1 MSKLVTAW
9 DTRTGKERRVPENWF
24 DHEEMSSNLTRT
36 KPNVLHVA
44 PPGVNQ
50 VSRPDDRDFATAE
63 EVAAAK
69 AAEGELKGKALD
81 EALEAAGL
89 PKTGSA
95 DEKRAAL
102 IEHQERTEVLAEIDR
117 LNTDSIAAGNGQ
129 VIEVND
135 DDTAEQLRGLVEAVK
150 PAPTDSTNGDT
161 NTGAPQPGEK

>member
-1 MSKLVTAW
+1 MGKLITAW
-9 DTRTGKERRVPENWF
+9 DTRTGKERRVPEHWF
-24 DHEEMSSNLTRT
+24 DHEDLSANLTRT
-36 KPNVLHVA
+36 DPGIPQVA
-44 PPGVNQ
+44 PDGVNQ
-50 VSRPDDRDFATAE
+50 APGPDARDYATTDE
-63 EVAAAK
+63 IAAAK
-69 AAEGELKGKALD
+69 AAEGELKGKQLD

-89 PKTGSA
+89 PKTGKVA
-95 DEKRAAL
+95 EKQARL
-102 IEHQERTEVLAEIDR
+102 VEHQERTEVLTEIDR